1 MSSVI
6 PSSLRT
12 RLSST
17 TAVVYFVLVVVIIV
31 SVIVAATLGR
41 NFFSQGNLTVLLT
54 STTVLGFVTIG
65 QTLVILLGS
74 LDLSVPFTVSISS
87 VLAAGVMAGQPGNLV
102 PGIITALVA
111 TTVIGLANGLLVG
124 LVKINGFIATLGVG
138 LIVSGYLFTNYQ
150 GSTGKASPQL
160 ASLGDLTIGFV
171 PVMTVVMALFFFAVV
186 FFLAKT
192 RTGMHIYAVG
202 GDPAVARMSGVHNA
216 VPIIVAHSLSGLFA
230 GLAGLVIVAR
240 LGVGSPGVGTQG
252 GYDLLSI
259 AAVVLGGAVLAGGRG
274 SLWGSLGGILIFA
287 CIDSVMGIMQLNPY
301 LKDVVR
307 GLVIIVAV
315 AIYARRSLPVR
326 VSRFPAAHSGVGPD
340 QLMKEGES
348 R

>member
-1 MSSVI
+1 MV
-6 PSSLRT
+6 
-12 RLSST
+12 
-17 TAVVYFVLVVVIIV
+17 FGVLVMVVIV
-31 SVIVAATLGR
+31 SVIIAAALGR

-87 VLAAGVMAGQPGNLV
+87 VLAAGVMAGQPDNLV
-102 PGIITALVA
+102 PGIVTALAA
-111 TTVIGLANGLLVG
+111 TTVIGLVNGLLVG

-160 ASLGDLTIGFV
+160 VKLGDLVIGFV
-171 PVMTVVMALFFFAVV
+171 PVMTIVMVLFFLAVV
-186 FFLAKT
+186 FFLTRT
-192 RTGMHIYAVG
+192 RTGMHTYAVG

-259 AAVVLGGAVLAGGRG
+259 AAVVLGGAVLSGGRG
-274 SLWGSLGGILIFA
+274 SVWGSLGGILIFA
-287 CIDSVMGIMQLNPY
+287 CIDSLMGIMQLNPY

-307 GLVIIVAV
+307 GIVIIVAV

-326 VSRFPAAHSGVGPD
+326 VSRFPATHPIIGSD
-340 QLMKEGES
+340 QLVKEES

>member
-1 MSSVI
+1 MSPVS
-6 PSSLRT
+6 PSLRA
-12 RLSST
+12 RFSST
-17 TAVVYFVLVVVIIV
+17 TVMVFGVLVMVVIV
-31 SVIVAATLGR
+31 SVIIAAALGR

-87 VLAAGVMAGQPGNLV
+87 VLAAGVMAGKPDNLV
-102 PGIITALVA
+102 PGIVTALAA
-111 TTVIGLANGLLVG
+111 TTVIGLVNGLLVG

-160 ASLGDLTIGFV
+160 VRLGDLVNGFF
-171 PVMTVVMALFFFAVV
+171 PVMTIVMVLFFLAVV
-186 FFLAKT
+186 FFLTRT
-192 RTGMHIYAVG
+192 RTGMHTYAVG

-259 AAVVLGGAVLAGGRG
+259 AAVVLGGAVLSGGRG

-287 CIDSVMGIMQLNPY
+287 CIDSLMGIMQLNPY

-307 GLVIIVAV
+307 GIVIIVAV

-326 VSRFPAAHSGVGPD
+326 VSRFPAAHPIVGSD
-340 QLMKEGES
+340 QLVKEES